1 MTGSPRI
8 DAWTATGP
16 TDPSVRTRVVAWAAL
31 TGVDLRL
38 HAASGPAALGS
49 RVAARRS
56 GPAAARGVG
65 VSLVLRNAAKLS
77 RGGLEERLLRRAG
90 TGIYELDDGLPWDDG
105 RLPGLGAWWKVPF
118 RRDRLADR
126 AARAADRVIAGNDLL
141 AEWAAARCRD
151 VRVIPTCVDPDDYD
165 AKSDYEVADPPR
177 VLWIG
182 SAATAP
188 ELARIAP
195 VLGEL
200 HRRTGAVVEVL
211 GAPGT
216 LPPAL
221 APFATLVPWSLD
233 AQRHAPARAD
243 VGVMPLADG
252 VYQRAKCGYKLLQ
265 YAAAGLP
272 SVASPVGVNAGM
284 LASGLGAAAVT
295 EADWLDQLQTVLAAG
310 PEVRR
315 AMGDS
320 ARTAVDAWTY
330 RAWEPAWRDAVG
342 A

>member
-1 MTGSPRI
+1 MTASHRL

-16 TDPSVRTRVVAWAAL
+16 ADPSVRTRVVAWAAR
-31 TGVDLRL
+31 TGVDLCL
-38 HAASGPAALGS
+38 HAATEPAAIASRLGS
-49 RVAARRS
+49 RRS
-56 GPAAARGVG
+56 GPAPADSGG

-77 RGGLEERLLRRAG
+77 RGALEERLLRRAG

-105 RLPGLGAWWKVPF
+105 HLPSLGAWWKVPF

-126 AARAADRVIAGNDLL
+126 AARAAGRVIAGNDLL
-141 AEWAAARCRD
+141 AEWASARCRD
-151 VRVIPTCVDPDDYD
+151 VRIIPTCVDPDDYD
-165 AKSDYEVADPPR
+165 RKTDYEVADPPR

-182 SAATAP
+182 SSATAP
-188 ELARIAP
+188 ELARLAP
-195 VLGEL
+195 ALGEL
-200 HRRTGAVVEVL
+200 HRRTGALVEVL

-221 APFATLVPWSLD
+221 APFATLEPWSLE

-272 SVASPVGVNAGM
+272 AVASPVGVNAGM

-295 EADWLDQLQTVLAAG
+295 EDEWLGQLQTVLCAG
-310 PEVRR
+310 PDVRR
-315 AMGDS
+315 AMGDA
-320 ARTAVDAWTY
+320 ARTAVEGWTY